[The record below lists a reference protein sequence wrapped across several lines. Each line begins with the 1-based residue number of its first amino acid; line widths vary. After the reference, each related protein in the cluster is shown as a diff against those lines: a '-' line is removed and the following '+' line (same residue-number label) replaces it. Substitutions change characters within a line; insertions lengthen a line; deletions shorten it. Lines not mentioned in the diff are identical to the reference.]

1 MVNVDPSCD
10 PLLIYRLRSFRV
22 WPDKLQVE
30 RGREREGETERK
42 RDNERER
49 VRGRKTGRQRKRW
62 RRRLS
67 NRE

>member
-30 RGREREGETERK
+30 RGREREGE
-42 RDNERER
+42 RER
-49 VRGRKTGRQRKRW
+49 GRD
-62 RRRLS
+62 
-67 NRE
+67 REEER

>member
-30 RGREREGETERK
+30 RGRERER
-42 RDNERER
+42 ERER
-49 VRGRKTGRQRKRW
+49 GRD
-62 RRRLS
+62 
-67 NRE
+67 REEER